1 MKRSLPTVEEAV
13 RILRTTHTRR
23 APKAPPSV
31 KKQVQPLLK
40 SLEERFA
47 AHDDGSTKLRA
58 RWPEIAGESLAR
70 ISEPVRIIKVKSTAA
85 NPKAGTLEVRV
96 SGAFAP
102 LIQHQAQTL
111 IDRVNLYLG
120 GRMIERLRIVQGPL
134 TETKKPAPK
143 PRPRPL
149 NASEEVR
156 LREMVADVA
165 DDRLRNDLLK
175 LGRAIL
181 MRNGQGPGHK

>member
-23 APKAPPSV
+23 APKAPPTV

-40 SLEERFA
+40 SLEAKFA
-47 AHDDGSTKLRA
+47 AHDDGATKLRA
-58 RWPEIAGESLAR
+58 RWPEIAGEQLAR
-70 ISEPVRIIKVKSTAA
+70 ISEPVKIIKVKSTAA
-85 NPKAGTLEVRV
+85 NPKAGTLEIRV
-96 SGAFAP
+96 SGSFAP
-102 LIQHQAQTL
+102 LIQHQAPTL

-120 GRMIERLRIVQGPL
+120 GRLIDRVRIVQGPL
-134 TETKKPAPK
+134 TETRRPAPI

-156 LREMVADVA
+156 LRDMVADVA
-165 DDRLRNDLLK
+165 DDKLRNDLLK

-181 MRNGQGPGHK
+181 MRNGQAPGHK

>member
-23 APKAPPSV
+23 APKAPPPV

-40 SLEERFA
+40 SLEEKFA
-47 AHDDGSTKLRA
+47 AADDGSTKLRA
-58 RWPEIAGESLAR
+58 RWPEIAGEQMAR
-70 ISEPVRIIKVKSTAA
+70 ISEPVRIIKMRSTAA
-85 NPKAGTLEVRV
+85 APKAGTLEVRV
-96 SGAFAP
+96 SGSFAP
-102 LIQHQAQTL
+102 LVQHQAPTL

-120 GRMIERLRIVQGPL
+120 GRLVDRLRIVQGPL
-134 TETKKPAPK
+134 TETRRPAPK

-156 LREMVADVA
+156 LRDMVSDVA

-175 LGRAIL
+175 LGRAIM
-181 MRNGQGPGHK
+181 MRNAQGSGHK